1 MGWIDALWNRLLG
14 DPKAAAK
21 PPPTRGGVKK
31 TGRPPAATKGKPAPG
46 KAGTKAA
53 AAPVAEAG
61 SAREKALAQVR
72 AAQGD
77 LMTPERAELIRK
89 AMQVHGAKQKI
100 LANLSDEQR
109 QRLVM
114 TAMRT
119 LLNEGRDKDS

>member
-1 MGWIDALWNRLLG
+1 
-14 DPKAAAK
+14 
-21 PPPTRGGVKK
+21 KK
-31 TGRPPAATKGKPAPG
+31 TARPPAATKGKPATAPG

-53 AAPVAEAG
+53 AEAG